1 MSSNRRAEYSI
12 KRRNQRKNKELGT
25 NSEHSETKKT
35 ANNKLN
41 QTGGDSKYKPRESKS
56 HPKVMVYPVA
66 RGPRSITGDT
76 LLIKCLEY
84 IPPQTTSQYEMQ
96 VKFANKK
103 GGQGDFQYKACLLY
117 TSDAADD

>member
-25 NSEHSETKKT
+25 NSEHSETKKN

-41 QTGGDSKYKPRESKS
+41 QTSGDSEYKPRGAKH

-76 LLIKCLEY
+76 LLIKCL
-84 IPPQTTSQYEMQ
+84 
-96 VKFANKK
+96 
-103 GGQGDFQYKACLLY
+103 
-117 TSDAADD
+117 